1 MERGGHQWEGEFAFD
16 KLYGG
21 RQGEGRSSTGRGG
34 HQWEREV
41 DYERGNIVGERE
53 SMPVRY

>member
-16 KLYGG
+16 KLKGG

-34 HQWEREV
+34 HRWEREV
-41 DYERGNIVGERE
+41 DYERGE
-53 SMPVRY
+53 SPMRWEDRW